1 MTATGGPQP
10 SSFQTIDAAGNY
22 KVDQI
27 TDTALSGTYTIQVQS
42 VIVNSVTYGTS
53 PTLTAP
59 SSFTLTVINP
69 CATSVITT
77 NTISNIVL
85 KVWDAAAFY
94 PNSGAWFTGFADSV
108 STANSLSTMCAK
120 TYTATAGVNGGG

>member
-42 VIVNSVTYGTS
+42 VTVNSITYGTS
-53 PTLTAP
+53 PILTAP
-59 SSFTLTVINP
+59 SIFTLQVIDP
-69 CATSVITT
+69 CANSVITT
-77 NTISNIVL
+77 KTISNIVL
-85 KVWDAAAFY
+85 KVWDAAAYY
-94 PNSGAWFTGFADSV
+94 PTSGAWFTDFTYSV
-108 STANSLSTMCAK
+108 SPPTMCAK
-120 TYTATAGVNGGG
+120 TYTATAGANGGG